1 MIIYYWQK
9 ERKINNKRKTA
20 MAQLPAGSIMS
31 TGPTE
36 KNSLKNKNQF
46 LVPFI
51 LIISLFFLWGMVHN
65 LDSILIPHLK
75 KACELN
81 NRQSTLIDTAVYLAY
96 FLMAIP
102 AGIILKKWGYKAGI
116 IGGLLVAMIGAL
128 LFYPAADSR
137 SYELFLI
144 ALFIIG
150 CGIAVLETAANPYAA
165 VLGPQETAGI
175 RLNLAAAFNGS
186 AAFVAALIGR
196 NFILSNI
203 EHTKEELAAM
213 PVAEKLAYLNT
224 ESDAVKVPY
233 LVLAG
238 GFLLVALLFSLF
250 HFPEVKSESKKT
262 RLSEFPKALRHK
274 HLSWAVIAQFAYV
287 GAQVCITSFFIR
299 MAQQGGGFD
308 EDTAAAYLGIYGL
321 LFMIGRFAGTFF
333 LKFVRQQKL
342 LTIYAVI
349 CTLLCAIA
357 ILGKGEYVVYALCGL
372 GFFVSIM
379 FPTIFA
385 LGIVDLGEDTK
396 IGSSLLIM
404 SIIGGAIFPYI
415 MGTIVDMSNDKI
427 QPGYIVPLICFLVII
442 YFGVSG
448 YKVKIHEKPVE
459 LV

>member
-1 MIIYYWQK
+1 
-9 ERKINNKRKTA
+9 
-20 MAQLPAGSIMS
+20 MAQMPPSSTVTELSSS
-31 TGPTE
+31 TG
-36 KNSLKNKNQF
+36 KKNKF
-46 LVPFI
+46 LIPFI
-51 LIISLFFLWGMVHN
+51 LVTSLFFLWGMVHN

-81 NRQSTLIDTAVYLAY
+81 NRQSTLIDTSVYLAY

-102 AGIILKKWGYKAGI
+102 AGMFLKKWGYKKGI
-116 IGGLLVAMIGAL
+116 IGGLCVAAIGAL
-128 LFYPAADSR
+128 LFFPAAEAR
-137 SYELFLI
+137 SYQLFLL

-165 VLGPQETAGI
+165 VLGPPETAGI

-186 AAFVAALIGR
+186 AAFVAAIVGR
-196 NFILSNI
+196 NFILSGV

-213 PVAEKLAYLNT
+213 TPAAKEAYLNF
-224 ESDAVKVPY
+224 ESSAVQVPY

-238 GFLLVALLFSLF
+238 GFVLVAVLFSLF
-250 HFPEVKSESKKT
+250 HFPEVKSESRTTK
-262 RLSEFPKALRHK
+262 LSQFAKAFRHK
-274 HLSWAVIAQFAYV
+274 HLKWAVIAQFAYV

-299 MAQQGGGFD
+299 MAQQGGGID
-308 EDTAAAYLGIYGL
+308 EKEAGWYLGAYGL
-321 LFMIGRFAGTFF
+321 LFMGGRFIGTFF
-333 LKFVRQQKL
+333 LKFIKQQKL

-349 CTLLCAIA
+349 CTVLCATA
-357 ILGKGEYVVYALCGL
+357 ILIDGKFAVYALCGL

-415 MGTIVDMSNDKI
+415 MGTIIDMSGDKI

-442 YFGVSG
+442 YFGVKG
-448 YKVKIHEKPVE
+448 YKVREEHKVVQ
-459 LV
+459 LD

>member
-1 MIIYYWQK
+1 
-9 ERKINNKRKTA
+9 
-20 MAQLPAGSIMS
+20 MAQLPVESVIQPTKTAS
-31 TGPTE
+31 T
-36 KNSLKNKNQF
+36 NKTF

-51 LIISLFFLWGMVHN
+51 LVVSLFFLWGMVHN

-75 KACELN
+75 KACQLN

-102 AGIILKKWGYKAGI
+102 AGMMLKKWGYKKGI
-116 IGGLLVAMIGAL
+116 IGGLAVAAFGAL
-128 LFYPAADSR
+128 MFYPAADAR
-137 SYELFLI
+137 SYELFLL

-186 AAFVAALIGR
+186 AAFVAAIIGR
-196 NFILSNI
+196 NFILSGV
-203 EHTKEELAAM
+203 EYTPEQLAAM
-213 PVAEKLAYLNT
+213 PEAEKLAYLNF
-224 ESDAVKVPY
+224 ESSAVKGPY
-233 LVLAG
+233 LVLAA
-238 GFLLVALLFSLF
+238 GFVLVAVLFSLF
-250 HFPEVKSESKKT
+250 HFPEVKSESKT
-262 RLSEFPKALRHK
+262 ARLSQFAKAFRHK
-274 HLSWAVIAQFAYV
+274 HLSWAVLAQFAYV

-299 MAQQGGGFD
+299 MAQQGGGID
-308 EDTAAAYLGIYGL
+308 EKTAGWYLGVYGL
-321 LFMIGRFAGTFF
+321 LFMAGRFIGTFF
-333 LKFVRQQKL
+333 LKYIQQQKL

-349 CTLLCAIA
+349 CTALCATA
-357 ILGKGEYVVYALCGL
+357 ILIDGKFAVYALCGL

-415 MGTIVDMSNDKI
+415 MGSIIDMSNDNI
-427 QPGYIVPLICFLVII
+427 QSGYIVPLLCFLLII

-448 YKVKIHEKPVE
+448 YKVREAKKGVE
-459 LV
+459 LN